1 MQVQQQFYVIH
12 ALFLIR
18 INLIRISRLKNLKNL
33 RILHEYA
40 EMAEMSK
47 TKKEILQLSGKFHKY
62 VTKTLHF
69 TLCFNYNAFI
79 SIEVIGGVPGILG
92 QIFSFNIGFCR
103 FLRNCKS
110 LPCCRDTLNVLI
122 FSRTYFRALRLR
134 EN

>member
-69 TLCFNYNAFI
+69 TLCFNYNVCI
-79 SIEVIGGVPGILG
+79 SIEVIGG
-92 QIFSFNIGFCR
+92 ST
-103 FLRNCKS
+103 K
-110 LPCCRDTLNVLI
+110 
-122 FSRTYFRALRLR
+122 YFGS
-134 EN
+134 NFQF

>member
-62 VTKTLHF
+62 VTKSLHF
-69 TLCFNYNAFI
+69 TLCFNHVFIHYMAQTMFISKEKSLKNISAFI
-79 SIEVIGGVPGILG
+79 KK
-92 QIFSFNIGFCR
+92 NIR
-103 FLRNCKS
+103 
-110 LPCCRDTLNVLI
+110 
-122 FSRTYFRALRLR
+122 
-134 EN
+134 